1 MPTIRHIAAAAALLL
16 PLVAAPAFAQTS
28 DVAPNTMPKPAKSV
42 PKAEQQAEI
51 RKAAREAIGKFE
63 QAEPKIREELAAAPG
78 YAVFT
83 TYGLSFMIG
92 GAGGKG
98 LVHDAATKKD
108 TFMQMAQASAGV
120 QIGAAESQTL
130 VVFKSKK
137 AMDAFVNSGW
147 TAEAGGGG
155 SAGAAGKSAGGTTAA
170 MIGAESTVYTITKN
184 GLQAGGAVAGTKF
197 WKDKALN

>member
-1 MPTIRHIAAAAALLL
+1 MPSFRHGAAALLL
-16 PLVAAPAFAQTS
+16 SVVATAASAQTPTP
-28 DVAPNTMPKPAKSV
+28 DVMPNPTPRPAKPVS
-42 PKAEQQAEI
+42 KAEQQAEI
-51 RKAAREAIGKFE
+51 RKAAREAIPKFE
-63 QAEPKIREELAAAPG
+63 AVEPKIREELARAPG

-98 LVHDAATKKD
+98 LVHDVASKKD

-130 VVFKSKK
+130 IVFKSRK

-155 SAGAAGKSAGGTTAA
+155 SAGVGGKSAGGSTAE
-170 MIGAESTVYTITKN
+170 MIGADSMVWTITRN

-197 WKDKALN
+197 WKDKSLN

>member
-1 MPTIRHIAAAAALLL
+1 MPSFRHAAAAAALLL
-16 PLVAAPAFAQTS
+16 PLVAAPALAQPS
-28 DVAPNTMPKPAKSV
+28 DIAPNAAPKPARQV

-51 RKAAREAIGKFE
+51 RKAAREAIAKFE
-63 QAEPKIREELAAAPG
+63 QAEPKIREQLAAAPG

-98 LVHDAATKKD
+98 LVHDAATKQD
-108 TFMQMAQASAGV
+108 IFMHMAQASAGV

-130 VVFKSKK
+130 VIFRSKK

-155 SAGAAGKSAGGTTAA
+155 SAGAGGKSAGGTTAA
-170 MIGAESTVYTITKN
+170 MIGAESMVYTITKN

>member
-1 MPTIRHIAAAAALLL
+1 MTPIRRAAAAAALLL
-16 PLVAAPAFAQTS
+16 PLVAAPAAAQQS
-28 DVAPNTMPKPAKSV
+28 DIAQNPAPKPAKQV

-51 RKAAREAIGKFE
+51 RKAAQDALAKFE
-63 QAEPKIREELAAAPG
+63 ATEPKIKGEIAAAPG

-130 VVFKSKK
+130 IVFKSKK
-137 AMDAFVNSGW
+137 AMDAFVSKGW

-155 SAGAAGKSAGGTTAA
+155 SAGAAGKSAGGTTGQ
-170 MIGAESTVYTITKN
+170 MIGAESMVYTITKT

>member
-1 MPTIRHIAAAAALLL
+1 MSAIRRRALAVALLL
-16 PLVAAPAFAQTS
+16 PLVAAPVLAQ
-28 DVAPNTMPKPAKSV
+28 DVSPNTVPAPKKAV

-51 RKAAREAIGKFE
+51 RKAAREAIPKFE
-63 QAEPKIREELAAAPG
+63 AAEPRIRDELARAPG

-98 LVHDAATKKD
+98 LVHDVASKKD

-120 QIGAAESQTL
+120 QIGASESQTL
-130 VVFKSKK
+130 IVFKSRK
-137 AMDAFVNSGW
+137 AMDAFVTSGW

-155 SAGAAGKSAGGTTAA
+155 SAGAAGKSAGGTTSQ
-170 MIGAESTVYTITKN
+170 MIGAETMVYTITKN